1 MYLSHFGLREAP
13 FSIAPNP
20 RFLYSSL
27 RHQEALAHLLYGIQ
41 SDGGFVLL
49 TGEVGSGKTTL
60 CRCLLEQIPEHCDV
74 AYLFNPKLSA
84 TELLATL
91 CHEIGVEA
99 PPGPR
104 SVKVFIDALNAQLL
118 RAHTAGR
125 KTVLIIDEA
134 QNLSVELLE
143 QIRLLTNLETSEHKL
158 LHIMLIGQPEL
169 RSMLERPELRQL
181 NQRIVARYHLGP
193 LSKDEVAA
201 YIQHRLECAGTASP
215 LIPRHLS
222 GRIYQLSAGIP
233 RLINLLCDRA
243 LLGACAQGKTQVDIT
258 TLTQAARE
266 VLPRAST
273 SLLTTWRSLLVISLI
288 TLLILFLLWP
298 LLRTTKNHFL
308 PTLKEPVQATSG
320 LRLQTDWT
328 LPSPVKSGP
337 RSYKNSQRHPRT
349 ENH

>member
-84 TELLATL
+84 TELLASL
-91 CHEIGVEA
+91 CHEIGVEG
-99 PPGPR
+99 PPGPP
-104 SVKVFIDALNAQLL
+104 SVKALVDALNAQLL
-118 RAHTAGR
+118 RAHAAGR

-193 LSKDEVAA
+193 LTKDEVAA
-201 YIQHRLECAGTASP
+201 YIQHRLECAGTTSQ

-222 GRIYQLSAGIP
+222 SRIYRLSAGIP

-243 LLGACAQGKTQVDIT
+243 LLGACAQGKTQVDIS
-258 TLTQAARE
+258 TLTQAAHE
-266 VLPRAST
+266 VLPRKNT
-273 SLLTTWRSLLVISLI
+273 SLLTSRWSLLVVCLS
-288 TLLILFLLWP
+288 TILALSLLWP
-298 LLRTTKNHFL
+298 LLRTANHHFL
-308 PTLKEPVQATSG
+308 PAAEEPAQITSG

-328 LPSPVKSGP
+328 LPSPVKPGP
-337 RSYKNSQRHPRT
+337 RSNKKSLRRPRT